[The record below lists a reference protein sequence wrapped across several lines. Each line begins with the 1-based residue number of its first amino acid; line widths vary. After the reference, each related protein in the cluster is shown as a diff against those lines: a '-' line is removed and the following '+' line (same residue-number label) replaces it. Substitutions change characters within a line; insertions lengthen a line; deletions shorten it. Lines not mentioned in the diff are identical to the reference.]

1 MNNKGELHMTDGYA
15 LIEINHLGEGRL
27 KELHYF
33 DFRLENVCFD
43 DAEGVEQL
51 VDQLPKDSKDM
62 LVMCIFKYKCNCS
75 QNWEGEVDCE
85 ELFDLV
91 SHTTVKSNYQD
102 FYREM
107 VTEEIIQH
115 LDFLDLDIPNFI
127 DCDEEYRIKGEY
139 FQELVAYWEEFYD
152 EDFEL
157 KKENQ
162 PVIIQD
168 GQDISFFIQRL
179 HNPNQKIL
187 QAMDIGNS
195 RICYLWNNGDNR
207 EIKEAEQEEIM
218 RMIAEGTTNGHISYQ
233 NDFSDQVHKGSWTLV
248 RK

>member
-1 MNNKGELHMTDGYA
+1 MTNREMTQMADGYA

-33 DFRLENVCFD
+33 DFRLENVSFD
-43 DAEGVEQL
+43 DAEGVDQL
-51 VDQLPKDSKDM
+51 VDQLPKDSNDM
-62 LVMCIFKYKCNCS
+62 LVMCVFKYNCNCS
-75 QNWEGEVDCE
+75 RSWEGEIDCE

-91 SHTTVKSNYQD
+91 SHTTVKSNYKE

-115 LDFLDLDIPNFI
+115 LSFLDLDITNFI
-127 DCDEEYRIKGEY
+127 DCDEEYRTKGEY
-139 FQELVAYWEEFYD
+139 FKELVACWEEFYD
-152 EDFEL
+152 EDFEP

-168 GQDISFFIQRL
+168 GQDISFFIQSL
-179 HNPNQKIL
+179 HNPKQKRL
-187 QAMDIGNS
+187 LAMEIGSS

-218 RMIAEGTTNGHISYQ
+218 GMIAEGNTNGHISYQ
-233 NDFSDQVHKGSWTLV
+233 NDLSDQVHKGSWTLV